1 MTSWI
6 LKVDPQIHEIWWG
19 DWPANTLEPARYL
32 YDNELVLVMK
42 GGCRIE
48 VDGESHDLTAG
59 EGLIVPP
66 GRQHL
71 TTAGNDGVSRFCAH
85 FHWTPQPRR
94 KPKAIACFFP
104 ATPRRGEITHP
115 PSFIPKESLGRA
127 FSFDGEERLLAQKI
141 LSQWQA
147 GDGFGHTL
155 CRVHLLEM
163 LTRLFPEEGTS
174 HRQGDAS
181 SRLAYLVKDLLE
193 RENAAPVQELLPTLG
208 FSYAHLCRIFRNK
221 FGVTPVDYR
230 NAIRLERAQ
239 MLLKNPCLTI
249 AEVAQQTG
257 FSDPAYFTRLFR
269 KRHGRP
275 PSGLR

>member
-1 MTSWI
+1 M
-6 LKVDPQIHEIWWG
+6 LKVDPQVHEIWWG
-19 DWPANTLEPARYL
+19 DWPAHTLEPARYL
-32 YDNELVLVMK
+32 YDHELVLVMK

-48 VDGESHDLTAG
+48 VDGKSHDLTAG

-71 TTAGNDGVSRFCAH
+71 TATSTEGVSRFCAH

-104 ATPRRGEITHP
+104 ATPRRGEITLT
-115 PSFIPKESLGRA
+115 PSFIPKESLA
-127 FSFDGEERLLAQKI
+127 KTFTFDSEVRLLAQKI
-141 LSQWQA
+141 LAQWPA
-147 GDGFGHTL
+147 GDGFGQAL

-163 LTRLFPEEGTS
+163 LTRLFPEESTS
-174 HRQGDAS
+174 RRQGDAA

-193 RENAAPVQELLPTLG
+193 RENTVPVQELLPTLG

-239 MLLKNPCLTI
+239 MLLKNPLLTI
-249 AEVAQQTG
+249 AEVAHQTG

-269 KRHGRP
+269 MRHGRP
-275 PSGLR
+275 PSVLR